1 MVELH
6 LIIISIVLQYI
17 RAQEEKEIIIYRIST
32 VGLII
37 SYGSNKTCIIK
48 GIDDYKPCH

>member
-1 MVELH
+1 VVELH

-17 RAQEEKEIIIYRIST
+17 RAQEKEIIIYRIST

-48 GIDDYKPCH
+48 GIDASKSCH